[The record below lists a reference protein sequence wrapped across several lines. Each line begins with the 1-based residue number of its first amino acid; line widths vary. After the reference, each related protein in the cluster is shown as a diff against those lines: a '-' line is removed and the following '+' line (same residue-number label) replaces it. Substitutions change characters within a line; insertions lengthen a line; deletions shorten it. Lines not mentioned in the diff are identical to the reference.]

1 MRFTK
6 FIAALFLLTASQ
18 AFGQKPVLNL
28 SKGQKITIT
37 TTTKASSS
45 AQVMGQDIENKID
58 ASATQVADVTDVKT
72 EGVELNLLNSH
83 ILVSVQS
90 MGQEMGYDSD
100 KKDNEGPMA
109 EVFGKY
115 VNAPV
120 NLTVNSEGTIIKKET
135 KISEESAGG
144 PSMGGF
150 QEQLSALGCVKSRI
164 LGRDL
169 SAGLSWHDS
178 ATTVKGKLTIKDDG
192 NFTVVTIE
200 NGMASLTYEGTSI
213 TSGVVEQMGQEMEF
227 AGQSKVSTKLV
238 IDLKTG
244 IVLIENTSSTINAA
258 VNAGG
263 MEIPVTGS
271 NTYTMNAKLN

>member
-6 FIAALFLLTASQ
+6 LFTALFLLAASQ
-18 AFGQKPVLNL
+18 SFGQKPVLAL
-28 SKGQKITIT
+28 AKGQKITV
-37 TTTKASSS
+37 SSS
-45 AQVMGQDIENKID
+45 IKATSTAEVMGQAMENTID
-58 ASATQVADVTDVKT
+58 AAANQVADVTDVKT
-72 EGVELNLLNSH
+72 EGVEINLVNNK
-83 ILVSVQS
+83 IVISVKS
-90 MGQEMGYDSD
+90 MGQEMAFDSD

-109 EVFGKY
+109 DVFSKY
-115 VNAPV
+115 VNVPV
-120 NLTVNSEGTIIKKET
+120 GLTLNSAGTVTKKET
-135 KISEESAGG
+135 KFSEESAGG

-150 QEQLSALGCVKSRI
+150 QDQLSALGCIKSGV

-178 ATTVKGKLTIKDDG
+178 TTTQKGKLTVKDEG
-192 NFTVVTIE
+192 LYTVVTIE

-213 TSGVVEQMGQEMEF
+213 TSGVIEQMGQEMEF
-227 AGQSKVSTKLV
+227 SGQSKVSTKLV

-244 IVLIENTSSTINAA
+244 IVLIENTTTTINAA

>member
-28 SKGQKITIT
+28 SKGQKITISS
-37 TTTKASSS
+37 TTKATST
-45 AQVMGQDIENKID
+45 AQVMGQAMENTID
-58 ASATQVADVTDVKT
+58 ASATQVADVTDVKAEGT
-72 EGVELNLLNSH
+72 EFNMVNNKVA
-83 ILVSVQS
+83 VSVQS
-90 MGQEMGYDSD
+90 MGQEMTFDSE
-100 KKDNEGPMA
+100 KNDNTGPIA
-109 EVFGKY
+109 EVFSKY
-115 VNAPV
+115 INVPV
-120 NLTVNSEGTIIKKET
+120 NLTLNTAGTVIKKET
-135 KISEESAGG
+135 KISDESAGG

-150 QEQLSALGCVKSRI
+150 QDQLSALGCIKSRI

-169 SAGLSWHDS
+169 SAGLTWQDS
-178 ATTVKGKLTIKDDG
+178 VTTVKGKLTVKDDG
-192 NFTVVTIE
+192 VYTVVTIE

-213 TSGVVEQMGQEMEF
+213 TSGAIEQMGQEMEF
-227 AGQSKVSTKLV
+227 AGQSKVSTKMV

-244 IVLIENTSSTINAA
+244 IILIENTTSTINAA

>member
-150 QEQLSALGCVKSRI
+150 QDQLSALGCIKSRI

-169 SAGLSWHDS
+169 SAGLTWQDS